1 MKTVNTISING
12 TLYAVRDG
20 MKQADIIEAASLM
33 LMLQRIDYCCDSE
46 YRKSF
51 HYLEEG
57 GFAQVRLGTQAV
69 HETEAEA
76 RAARD
81 AHNLTLEP
89 KTETA

>member
-1 MKTVNTISING
+1 MKKVNTINING

-20 MKQADIIEAASLM
+20 MKQADILEAASLM

-57 GFAQVRLGTQAV
+57 GYANVRLGTQTV

-76 RAARD
+76 KAARD
-81 AHNLTLEP
+81 AHNLTLAEA
-89 KTETA
+89 TAA